1 VNSFFGL
8 SHTFFNLP
16 HSQCFPGN
24 FNAPSKVQIPPTDN
38 KSPTT
43 FLAKGD
49 WLQGTMDIINEGLMS
64 EDTENLRVSPM
75 ALVRCSRGG
84 KTRSLRE
91 LGFKLKKERPEA
103 AVIFVSFNHF
113 SPLQEWE
120 QVDPLGALCRRIA
133 FAASS
138 DQSESHQYNEF
149 CQMDV
154 KSDHILKWLANTPCV
169 LLIDELNNISPRVDD
184 AMKSLVSF
192 LTQNFLTPR
201 DRYFV
206 FSSHLVETTRKWES
220 YFSTISHS
228 SRKVIVQPLPLAPS
242 LIQIATAFNWW
253 TISPTIV
260 LYCGLIP
267 AMLRMYRQEEMS
279 VIKQHLP
286 SSKRDA
292 VIQLC
297 IDSGLVNDSSVKW
310 LLASFFSNIPSNE
323 SMPPLRPLMDFDSR
337 NEVWIPFHLITVL
350 REFAR
355 YTSPGLERIVRHIAN
370 LLDDALLHS
379 KTRRGDGWEALFQSV
394 LLIRLLSNSFHSGLC
409 LLPLPLEEYKDCH
422 ISHNELLN
430 GKNRLDQITSIN
442 SLVANIGTPL
452 KFPAIAVYSPTNAKF
467 VDYDLV
473 LALFDKNQ
481 VRTLF
486 GYQLKKGKVRPG
498 DTIKQGVKNR
508 TSPLLNRHFWIRGI
522 PSQTTESRRDKW
534 TLVNEN
540 DIKEFFGASGSSWI
554 PSQWDQLQS
563 EQDELVAK
571 RISNVSLTE

>member
-1 VNSFFGL
+1 ML
-8 SHTFFNLP
+8 
-16 HSQCFPGN
+16 PGN

-49 WLQGTMDIINEGLMS
+49 WLQKTVDKINEGLM
-64 EDTENLRVSPM
+64 EKDTESVRVSPM

-103 AVIFVSFNHF
+103 AVIFVAFSHF
-113 SPLQEWE
+113 SRLQDWE

-138 DQSESHQYNEF
+138 DQSDPRQYDEF

-154 KSDHILKWLANTPCV
+154 KSVHILEWLANTPCV
-169 LLIDELNNISPRVDD
+169 LLVDGLNYISPSVNDSI
-184 AMKSLVSF
+184 APLVSF
-192 LTQNFLTPR
+192 LTQNFLTLR

-206 FSSHLVETTRKWES
+206 FSSHLVETTKKWEN
-220 YFSTISHS
+220 YFSTISQS
-228 SRKVIVQPLPLAPS
+228 SRSVFIQPLPLAPS
-242 LIQIATAFNWW
+242 LIQVATAFNWW
-253 TISPTIV
+253 TISPTTV

-267 AMLRMYRQEEMS
+267 AMLVMYRQEEMS
-279 VIKQHLP
+279 DFQQYLP
-286 SSKRDA
+286 SSIRDA

-310 LLASFFSNIPSNE
+310 LLASFFSSIPSNK
-323 SMPPLRPLMDFDSR
+323 SMSPLRPLMDFDSH

-350 REFAR
+350 REFSE
-355 YTSPGLERIVRHIAN
+355 YVSPGLARIVQVIAN

-379 KTRRGDGWEALFQSV
+379 KTGRGDGWEALFQSV

-409 LLPLPLEEYKDCH
+409 VLPLPLEEYKDCH

-430 GKNRLDQITSIN
+430 GKSRFGQIASID
-442 SLVANIGTPL
+442 SLVENIGTPL
-452 KFPAIAVYSPTNAKF
+452 KFPAIAVYSPTNANF

-481 VRTLF
+481 VRTLV
-486 GYQLKKGKVRPG
+486 GYQLKQGKDTPG
-498 DTIKQGVKNR
+498 DTNKQGAKYR
-508 TSPLLNRHFWIRGI
+508 TSPLINRHFWIRGI
-522 PSQTTESRRDKW
+522 PSQNTECRDDEW
-534 TLVNEN
+534 TLMNEN
-540 DIKEFFGASGSSWI
+540 DIKEFFGASGSSWT
-554 PSQWDQLQS
+554 PSQWDQLQG
-563 EQDELVAK
+563 EQQELVANQIGK
-571 RISNVSLTE
+571 IFLTE